1 MEHAAQRARHVLAM
15 RGGGP
20 VMTAALRVTAAAG
33 ATTGKVLPSGKV
45 NQWSGTLPS
54 QTQRARAEAAGISVR
69 TQRLLDRLAKVRPDL
84 LDEVRA
90 GRLSAHRAALEAGI
104 IGMTTGDARAGGPDG
119 DRPPWQ
125 AVREALDRLA
135 GCPLPAERLAADIP
149 LHRVAGMAR
158 NARKASELLADLA
171 SLLGERAAALA
182 ALKRTMPEVGG

>member
-1 MEHAAQRARHVLAM
+1 VLAM

-104 IGMTTGDARAGGPDG
+104 ISMTTGAARAGSPDAS
-119 DRPPWQ
+119 DRPPWRT
-125 AVREALDRLA
+125 VREALDRLA
-135 GCPLPAERLAADIP
+135 GCPVPVERLAADIP
-149 LHRVAGMAR
+149 LHRANRMAA
-158 NARKASELLADLA
+158 NARKAIPLLAAQLDK
-171 SLLGERAAALA
+171 RAAALA
-182 ALKRTMPEVGG
+182 APKRIMPEVGG

>member
-1 MEHAAQRARHVLAM
+1 
-15 RGGGP
+15 
-20 VMTAALRVTAAAG
+20 MTTALRIEAAAR
-33 ATTGKVLPSGKV
+33 ATTGAVLPAHVHPDEQSSHHR
-45 NQWSGTLPS
+45 QAE
-54 QTQRARAEAAGISVR
+54 RASRAGISTR
-69 TQRLLDRLAKVRPDL
+69 SQRLLDRLAKVRPDL

-104 IGMTTGDARAGGPDG
+104 IGMTTGDARAGSPDG